1 MVPKEFQRAKLNK
14 ERVSYAHLLKTAI
27 KLYLLKGF
35 ANSSSDDV
43 ADTHEYQ
50 LLILTSEAGNTL

>member
-1 MVPKEFQRAKLNK
+1 M